1 MRSSLPPDV
10 RSARYSRTPALRL
23 PAGFGEHDHGNAARR
38 RRLAGVLI
46 SVRHVSGKGRHL
58 ARLRFVAVAG
68 EADIRGA
75 TIVAAAA
82 VNDAVVYSQDWGH
95 NRTIDG
101 VRVANPFKAS

>member
-1 MRSSLPPDV
+1 
-10 RSARYSRTPALRL
+10 
-23 PAGFGEHDHGNAARR
+23 
-38 RRLAGVLI
+38 
-46 SVRHVSGKGRHL
+46 
-58 ARLRFVAVAG
+58 VAVAG